1 MKIVFT
7 GGGTGG
13 HFYPIIAV
21 AEEINNQIRE
31 QKLVQ
36 PKLYYFAPDP
46 YNEKLLY
53 ENNITFVKVSAGK
66 MRRYFSLKNF
76 TDGVKT
82 FFGILGAFW
91 KLYRIYPD
99 VIFSKGAYASFPTLF
114 AARFL
119 GIPVIIHESDSHPG
133 KVNLWSAKF
142 ARRVAISYPEASKYF
157 PADKT
162 AITGNPIRTEIMTPI
177 KNGAHEFLGLDKNL
191 PIVFVTGGSQGAGA
205 INETLIDALPQIIE
219 KYQVIHQVGKD
230 NYEDIKKRV
239 SVILEKNPNK
249 DRYKLFDYLDSS
261 AIKMA
266 AGASSLVVSRA
277 GSVIFEIAL
286 WGLPS
291 IIIPIPE
298 PISHDQRTNAF
309 TFAASG
315 GAVVIEQDN
324 LTASVLAS
332 EINRLMTN
340 QTLRD
345 QMSQALA
352 NFARKDAGQ
361 VIAKEILTLA
371 LEHES

>member
-31 QKLVQ
+31 QKLVP
-36 PKLYYFAPDP
+36 PKFYYFAPDP

-53 ENNITFVKVSAGK
+53 ENNITFVKISAGK
-66 MRRYFSLKNF
+66 LRRYFSLNNF
-76 TDGVKT
+76 TDGIKT
-82 FFGILGAFW
+82 FLGIFGALW

-114 AARFL
+114 AARLL

-142 ARRVAISYPEASKYF
+142 ARRIAISYPEASKYF
-157 PADKT
+157 PPDKT

-177 KNGAHEFLGLDKNL
+177 KNGAHEFLDLDKNI

-239 SVILEKNPNK
+239 SVILENNSNKN
-249 DRYKLFDYLDSS
+249 RYKLFDYLDSS

-266 AGASSLVVSRA
+266 AGASSLIVSRA

-332 EINRLMTN
+332 EISRLMEN
-340 QTLRD
+340 QSLRD

-352 NFARKDAGQ
+352 NFARRDAGQ
-361 VIAKEILTLA
+361 VIAKEILSLA